1 MLKTKCFN
9 CGKDIKI
16 NEEKETTWGIAPKDF
31 PEHNIQKG
39 DRVYFCKKCARKIGE
54 ESLN

>member
-1 MLKTKCFN
+1 MLKTKCFS

-39 DRVYFCKKCARKIGE
+39 DKVYFCKKCARKIGE
-54 ESLN
+54 GLLN